1 MKFDQAPY
9 PAIRS
14 LSVNS
19 PINFTEIGRNSQMQY
34 TVENKEFINKP
45 KQKSVSHETIT
56 SLFAPWSTRSR
67 NKT

>member
-9 PAIRS
+9 LAIRS

-19 PINFTEIGRNSQMQY
+19 PINFTEIGRNSLMQY

-45 KQKSVSHETIT
+45 K
-56 SLFAPWSTRSR
+56 
-67 NKT
+67 